1 MRSLIKIIL
10 ILFLTVTSQ
19 ANEDIKRVEDDIK
32 KAANQIADTLK
43 IEIAI
48 KGKKLTN
55 FFTNNNLVLISE
67 KGTREYKFKDKSYE
81 IIQNNNV
88 IQSGTWKINGLLKNR
103 IRLISNDDKK
113 KYYLKKISRKPW
125 IYNYDKPPG
134 SEGAEKEILHIKS
147 SSKFNEISSDITFAE
162 KEISDTSSKSDK
174 KDKKSDT
181 SIANNRLEEK
191 LNLNIIMQKELYP
204 QWRYSIFTQNLDNK
218 LVVKPEI
225 EELTFNDCFFS
236 NQYLKKY
243 KQLLYLSNDGVNRTI
258 EEIYENNG
266 VINIKENL
274 FNYLKQYLKE
284 EYNFKGK
291 LKRQCAKQ
299 TWASIDFHSLSGDY
313 EHQYQILILPK
324 GLKIDKIY
332 TLNSIGQIKYYPLKR
347 HFEHNRFLGVV
358 AEIDINKFNNAYA
371 SVNSKAQ
378 KSRNDKK
385 NESQLIRSLAS
396 KDDRNHVLMYTLKP
410 PSYWKQTYCFINNSN
425 SNKWDPALTA
435 YIHYGYD
442 NFHED
447 DFTKY
452 INIVANDVKIKDK
465 YNPNINYNESKDTF
479 DFEYRWNSGD
489 EGIIATKDVINELFL
504 GIKSEKYNCTI
515 IIGYPQDLT
524 KIIDA
529 LKRDNFFKLE
539 YLPLQ
544 GKLRKVSDL
553 NKKYDQV
560 VKIWKEYY
568 ENERKRQAMKNQ
580 AYQEKYGELINKY
593 PNCATTYYYI
603 KGRMAQFSRNSWQY
617 NKLDALKRNIE
628 GLVSATGSADDPNSR
643 AHCQKFL
650 VMSYNTN

>member
-1 MRSLIKIIL
+1 MKKLLWIVVLGLLWCNIGFAEVLDIRCKDDPLKLRWLIDTSKK
-10 ILFLTVTSQ
+10 TVKAYWTEENKQEQFELYDLLEIDSVKATYQ
-19 ANEDIKRVEDDIK
+19 GTGNNK
-32 KAANQIADTLK
+32 KFKWQFNYGGDGLEFRFEPGYK
-43 IEIAI
+43 ELGYCKVEIAS
-48 KGKKLTN
+48 KPK
-55 FFTNNNLVLISE
+55 E
-67 KGTREYKFKDKSYE
+67 
-81 IIQNNNV
+81 
-88 IQSGTWKINGLLKNR
+88 
-103 IRLISNDDKK
+103 
-113 KYYLKKISRKPW
+113 KKI
-125 IYNYDKPPG
+125 
-134 SEGAEKEILHIKS
+134 
-147 SSKFNEISSDITFAE
+147 
-162 KEISDTSSKSDK
+162 
-174 KDKKSDT
+174 DKKSDT

-191 LNLNIIMQKELYP
+191 LNLNIIMQKDLYP
-204 QWRYSIFTQNLDNK
+204 QWRYSIFTQDLDQK
-218 LVVKPEI
+218 LVIKPEI
-225 EELTFNDCFFS
+225 KELTFNDCFFS
-236 NQYLKKY
+236 NQYLKEY

-291 LKRQCAKQ
+291 LKRQCAQ
-299 TWASIDFHSLSGDY
+299 ETWASKKFRSLSGDY

-332 TLNSIGQIKYYPLKR
+332 ILNSIGQIANYPLKR

-396 KDDRNHVLMYTLKP
+396 KDDRNHVLMYTLKE

-435 YIHYGYD
+435 YIHHGYD

-465 YNPNINYNESKDTF
+465 YNPNIIYNESDDTF

-489 EGIIATKDVINELFL
+489 KGIIATKDVINELFL

-515 IIGYPQDLT
+515 IVGYPQDLT

-544 GKLRKVSDL
+544 GKLRKVADL
-553 NKKYDQV
+553 NVKYDQV

-568 ENERKRQAMKNQ
+568 EQERKIQAMKNQ

-603 KGRMAQFSRNSWQY
+603 KGRMAQFSRNTWQY